1 MKVGIIMFKT
11 KQSISYVTKII
22 SVLSYIG
29 AFLLGIVVIVSPFG
43 IVLYDKN
50 FGNEAVSIFAKIG
63 LIVIMLIQTIL
74 TARLFGKITDILRI
88 PDSEPPYTKN
98 DIHQLYQTQLWMILI
113 GIVVLILMP
122 ILGSKVSIT
131 IDTLVFQFG
140 MLAVTKLIEENL
152 PDQANQGEE

>member
-11 KQSISYVTKII
+11 KHSISYVTKII

-43 IVLYDKN
+43 IFLYDKN

>member
-74 TARLFGKITDILRI
+74 TTRLFGKITDILRI

>member
-1 MKVGIIMFKT
+1 MFKT

-74 TARLFGKITDILRI
+74 TTRLFGKITDILRI

>member
-1 MKVGIIMFKT
+1 MFKT